1 MKKCIQYLADPVV
14 DKSVPFIYSS
24 VVTVMIDGEINGSV
38 FLQLLRVNRMEDQ
51 QNV

>member
-14 DKSVPFIYSS
+14 DKSIPFIYPSI
-24 VVTVMIDGEINGSV
+24 VTVMIVSEIKGSV

-51 QNV
+51 